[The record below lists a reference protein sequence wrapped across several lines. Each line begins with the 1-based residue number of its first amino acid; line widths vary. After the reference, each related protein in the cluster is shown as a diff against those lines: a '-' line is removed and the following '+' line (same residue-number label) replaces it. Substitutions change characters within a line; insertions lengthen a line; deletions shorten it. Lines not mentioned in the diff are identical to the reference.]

1 MIEEKRIE
9 ESALIEKAKD
19 GDVNSFEK
27 LISNHLN
34 NIYNLSYQLIGNE
47 ADARDLSQ
55 EVVIK
60 IFNSIKNFR
69 GDSTFSTWIWRI
81 VHNTFLDEFKKT
93 YKKMSGFTDSIDS
106 MAWLISSKDS
116 PSEEVEKEELKKQL
130 EQSLLKIPIKYR
142 FVIIMYNIQGF
153 SYNEIAKTIKC
164 SVAVVKSR
172 LNYGRNL
179 LRKILVK
186 SKMFF

>member
-1 MIEEKRIE
+1 
-9 ESALIEKAKD
+9 
-19 GDVNSFEK
+19 
-27 LISNHLN
+27 
-34 NIYNLSYQLIGNE
+34 
-47 ADARDLSQ
+47 
-55 EVVIK
+55 
-60 IFNSIKNFR
+60 
-69 GDSTFSTWIWRI
+69 
-81 VHNTFLDEFKKT
+81 
-93 YKKMSGFTDSIDS
+93 MSGFTDSIDS

-116 PSEEVEKEELKKQL
+116 PSEEIEREELKKQL

>member
-81 VHNTFLDEFKKT
+81 VHIRFLMNSKKHI
-93 YKKMSGFTDSIDS
+93 KKCQDSRIL
-106 MAWLISSKDS
+106 LI
-116 PSEEVEKEELKKQL
+116 LWH
-130 EQSLLKIPIKYR
+130 
-142 FVIIMYNIQGF
+142 G
-153 SYNEIAKTIKC
+153 
-164 SVAVVKSR
+164 
-172 LNYGRNL
+172 
-179 LRKILVK
+179 
-186 SKMFF
+186 